1 MAQVRIIIELTEAG
15 QILVNGPLEQEAL
28 MWWLLDKAK
37 GVVEEYNKKRAQESR
52 IVVPVLEAAMPP
64 GREQ

>member
-1 MAQVRIIIELTEAG
+1 MVRVIIELTDAG

-28 MWWLLDKAK
+28 CWWMLAKAK
-37 GVVEEYNKKRAQESR
+37 QVIGDYNLKRAQESR

>member
-1 MAQVRIIIELTEAG
+1 MAQARIIIELTDAG
-15 QILVNGPLEQEAL
+15 QIVVNGPLEQEAL
-28 MWWLLDKAK
+28 AWWMLAKAK
-37 GVVEEYNKKRAQESR
+37 QVIADYNTKRAQDSR